1 MHPSADRGEL
11 FHHIERQESMKNQT
25 LRDLLIDELK
35 DLYSAEN
42 QLIKALPK
50 MVNSAND
57 ESLSEAISA
66 HLDETEGHVQRL
78 EEIFEK
84 LGEAP
89 GRKKCQAM
97 EGLLKEGQEV
107 MVKAAEPTVHDAALI
122 AAAQRV
128 EHYEMA
134 GYGCARTFARLLGE
148 DDIADLLQ
156 QTLDEEGAADK
167 KLTEIAMSGINQHA
181 AEAV

>member
-1 MHPSADRGEL
+1 M
-11 FHHIERQESMKNQT
+11 MKNRT
-25 LRDLLIDELK
+25 LRDLLIDEIR
-35 DLYSAEN
+35 DLFSAEH
-42 QLIKALPK
+42 QLVKALPK
-50 MVNSAND
+50 MARAAND
-57 ESLSEAISA
+57 ESLAEAIAA
-66 HLDETEGHVQRL
+66 HLEETEGHVQRL

-84 LGEAP
+84 MGETP

-97 EGLLKEGQEV
+97 EGLIKEGQEV
-107 MVKAAEPTVHDAALI
+107 ITKDAEPTVHDAALI

-148 DDIADLLQ
+148 DEIADLLQ

-167 KLTEIAMSGINQHA
+167 KLTDLAMSGINQQA
-181 AEAV
+181 AEAVE